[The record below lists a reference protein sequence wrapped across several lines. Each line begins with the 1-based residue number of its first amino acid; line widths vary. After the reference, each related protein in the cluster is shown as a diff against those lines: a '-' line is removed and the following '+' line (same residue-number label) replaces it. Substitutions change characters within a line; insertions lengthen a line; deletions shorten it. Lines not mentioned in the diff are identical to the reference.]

1 MNTRYLMRASAILA
15 ALLGVVASFLPQ
27 GILTYAGAVPG
38 GVGTVIVQV
47 AGALYLGL
55 AALNWTAQGNLIGGI
70 YSRPVALANFMHFA
84 VGAIAM
90 LKVVVGGEREVAVLL
105 LCAAYSLFAVLFGTV
120 LFTSP
125 SGLGN
130 GGAK

>member
-15 ALLGVVASFLPQ
+15 ALLGVIASFLPQ
-27 GILTYAGAVPG
+27 EILTYAGAASG
-38 GVGTVIVQV
+38 GVGTAIVQV
-47 AGALYLGL
+47 AGALYLGF

-70 YSRPVALANFMHFA
+70 YSRPVALANFMQFA
-84 VGAIAM
+84 VGAVAM
-90 LKVVVGGEREVAVLL
+90 LKVAAGGERAVVVLL
-105 LCAAYSLFAVLFGTV
+105 LCAAYSLFAVLFGIV

-130 GGAK
+130 GGVK